1 MNINQLTAKEIKFY
15 SKRGGSFY
23 YKGLSMYHNGE
34 KYRLFTGRYNDL
46 DNTSYKTLKEL
57 KKAIQTY
64 LYN

>member
-1 MNINQLTAKEIKFY
+1 
-15 SKRGGSFY
+15 
-23 YKGLSMYHNGE
+23 MYHNGE